1 MSTVDLLLLLAG
13 LVLSLMVF
21 SYLLGDTL
29 LFGIAMYTLV
39 GDDSRIYFFGASA
52 KSNFADGYLSAKH
65 FSTNLGF
72 ARPGAAGSFSTTGL
86 AAF

>member
-39 GDDSRIYFFGASA
+39 GMTAGYTFLVLLQKVILPMAINPLRAFPQTSA
-52 KSNFADGYLSAKH
+52 LLALVPLILS
-65 FSTNLGF
+65 L
-72 ARPGAAGSFSTTGL
+72 L
-86 AAF
+86 LV